1 MLNYL
6 FRRLNLLSINAFILT
21 VIAFI
26 VTHWSNSNAATDVN
40 YIVQYGQYMSS
51 ILQGEW
57 GLSTIDQQ
65 PILSSGLTA
74 FASTLELCFIAFITA
89 TIIGI
94 PLGIFAGLKRNSL
107 LDYSIMSVALVGLAL
122 PVFWL
127 AIITTMLPRWVGLS
141 LPIDGGIS
149 PIFEVPVISGFMLI
163 DSLLASDIYQ
173 LDAFFNRLAHLILP
187 AAVLSFFLSAEIIR
201 LTRHSITVVMK
212 SNYIKAAYANGL
224 SNPQIILRH
233 VLKNAIPPI
242 IHQLRLQLS
251 TIISFAMV
259 IEIVFSLQGAGVW
272 LLSSIKE
279 GNYLALPAAVL
290 IISGAILLSSI
301 IIDILLMILSP
312 LKRKSLYAD

>member
-6 FRRLNLLSINAFILT
+6 FRRLNLLFINAIILT
-21 VIAFI
+21 VIAF
-26 VTHWSNSNAATDVN
+26 VLTHWSNSNGATDAN
-40 YIVQYGQYMSS
+40 YLVEYAGYISS
-51 ILQGEW
+51 LLQGEW
-57 GLSTIDQQ
+57 GVSAIDQQ
-65 PILSSGLTA
+65 PILRQGLNA
-74 FASTLELCFIAFITA
+74 FASTLELCFIAFISA
-89 TIIGI
+89 ALIGI
-94 PLGIFAGLKRNSL
+94 PLGIVAGLNRNKL
-107 LDYSIMSVALVGLAL
+107 LDYLIMAVALIGLAL

-127 AIITTMLPRWVGLS
+127 AIITTMLPRWAGLS
-141 LPIDGGIS
+141 LPIDGAIS
-149 PIFEVPVISGFMLI
+149 PIFEVPVVSGFILI
-163 DSLLASDIYQ
+163 DSLLAADLYE

-187 AAVLSFFLSAEIIR
+187 ASVLSFFLGTEIIR

-224 SNPQIILRH
+224 SGRQIVLRH
-233 VLKNAIPPI
+233 VLKNALPPI

-279 GNYLALPAAVL
+279 GNYPVLPAAVL

-301 IIDILLMILSP
+301 IIDILLIILSP